1 MLESAWDSF
10 FKEDQDVGN
19 DDIERKIEFIVN
31 QQAQFSA
38 DIIELKELH
47 VKAEARMTN
56 LENAVLRLVDV
67 VETGFVALTQRM
79 NDLVTGQELLDTRM
93 AELAESQTHTDQRL
107 NALIDIVR
115 EGRNGGQTN

>member
-1 MLESAWDSF
+1 MS
-10 FKEDQDVGN
+10 N

-38 DIIELKELH
+38 DIAELKELH
-47 VKAEARMTN
+47 VKAEARMTS
-56 LENAVLRLVDV
+56 LETVVRRLVDV
-67 VETGFVALTQRM
+67 VETGFTTLTQNM
-79 NDLVTGQELLDTRM
+79 SGLATAQTLLETRM

-115 EGRNGGQTN
+115 EGRNGGHAG

>member
-1 MLESAWDSF
+1 M
-10 FKEDQDVGN
+10 GN

>member
-1 MLESAWDSF
+1 MA
-10 FKEDQDVGN
+10 N
-19 DDIERKIEFIVN
+19 DDIDRKIEFIVN

-56 LENAVLRLVDV
+56 LENVVLRLVDV
-67 VETGFVALTQRM
+67 VETGFSTLTDRM
-79 NDLVTGQELLDTRM
+79 NDLVTAQTLLDTRM

-115 EGRNGGQTN
+115 EGRNGKGTS

>member
-1 MLESAWDSF
+1 MA
-10 FKEDQDVGN
+10 N

-38 DIIELKELH
+38 DIAELKELH

-56 LENAVLRLVDV
+56 LENVVLRLVDV
-67 VETGFVALTQRM
+67 VTTLTHRM
-79 NDLVTGQELLDTRM
+79 SDLATSQTLLETRM

-115 EGRNGGQTN
+115 DGRNGGERS

>member
-1 MLESAWDSF
+1 MA
-10 FKEDQDVGN
+10 N

-93 AELAESQTHTDQRL
+93 AELAESQAELAESQTHTDQRL

-115 EGRNGGQTN
+115 EGRNGDQTS

>member
-1 MLESAWDSF
+1 VA
-10 FKEDQDVGN
+10 N

-31 QQAQFSA
+31 QQTQFSA

-56 LENAVLRLVDV
+56 LENVVLRLVDV

-79 NDLVTGQELLDTRM
+79 NDLVTAQELLDTRM

-107 NALIDIVR
+107 SALIDIVR

>member
-1 MLESAWDSF
+1 MA
-10 FKEDQDVGN
+10 N

-38 DIIELKELH
+38 DIIELKDLH

-56 LENAVLRLVDV
+56 LENVVLRLVDV
-67 VETGFVALTQRM
+67 VTTLTQRM
-79 NDLVTGQELLDTRM
+79 GDLAASHTLLDTRM
-93 AELAESQTHTDQRL
+93 AELAQSQTQTDQQL

-115 EGRNGGQTN
+115 EGRNGGEKS

>member
-1 MLESAWDSF
+1 MA
-10 FKEDQDVGN
+10 N

-47 VKAEARMTN
+47 VQAEARMTN

-67 VETGFVALTQRM
+67 VETGFTTLTQRM
-79 NDLVTGQELLDTRM
+79 NELATAQTFLDTRM
-93 AELAESQTHTDQRL
+93 AELAVSQTELAESQTHTDQRL
-107 NALIDIVR
+107 NALIGIVR
-115 EGRNGGQTN
+115 EGRNGGERS

>member
-1 MLESAWDSF
+1 MA
-10 FKEDQDVGN
+10 N

-56 LENAVLRLVDV
+56 LENVVLRLVDV
-67 VETGFVALTQRM
+67 VTTLTERM
-79 NDLVTGQELLDTRM
+79 GDLANSQTLLDTRM

-115 EGRNGGQTN
+115 EGRNGSATS

>member
-1 MLESAWDSF
+1 M
-10 FKEDQDVGN
+10 GN

-56 LENAVLRLVDV
+56 LENVVLRLVDV
-67 VETGFVALTQRM
+67 VETGFVGLTQRM
-79 NDLVTGQELLDTRM
+79 NDLVTSQELLDTRM

-115 EGRNGGQTN
+115 EGRNGGQTS

>member
-1 MLESAWDSF
+1 VA
-10 FKEDQDVGN
+10 N
-19 DDIERKIEFIVN
+19 DDVERKIELIVN

-38 DIIELKELH
+38 DITELKELH

-56 LENAVLRLVDV
+56 LEIVVLRLVDV
-67 VETGFVALTQRM
+67 TETGLTTLTKRM
-79 NDLVTGQELLDTRM
+79 SDLVTAQTFLDTRM

-115 EGRNGGQTN
+115 EGRNGGETS

>member
-1 MLESAWDSF
+1 MA
-10 FKEDQDVGN
+10 N

-47 VKAEARMTN
+47 LKAEARMTN

-115 EGRNGGQTN
+115 EGRNGGQTS

>member
-1 MLESAWDSF
+1 MA
-10 FKEDQDVGN
+10 N

-56 LENAVLRLVDV
+56 LENVVQRLVDV
-67 VETGFVALTQRM
+67 VERGFTTLTQRVS
-79 NDLVTGQELLDTRM
+79 DLATAQTFLDKRM

-115 EGRNGGQTN
+115 EGRNGRETN

>member
-1 MLESAWDSF
+1 VA
-10 FKEDQDVGN
+10 N

>member
-1 MLESAWDSF
+1 MA
-10 FKEDQDVGN
+10 N

-79 NDLVTGQELLDTRM
+79 NDLVTGQEVLDARM

-115 EGRNGGQTN
+115 EGRNGGQTS

>member
-1 MLESAWDSF
+1 MA
-10 FKEDQDVGN
+10 N

-47 VKAEARMTN
+47 IKAEARMTN
-56 LENAVLRLVDV
+56 LENVVLRLVDV
-67 VETGFVALTQRM
+67 VETGFTTLTARM
-79 NDLVTGQELLDTRM
+79 NDLVTAQTLLDTRM
-93 AELAESQTHTDQRL
+93 AELAESQSHTDQRL

-115 EGRNGGQTN
+115 EGRNGGETS

>member
-1 MLESAWDSF
+1 MA
-10 FKEDQDVGN
+10 N
-19 DDIERKIEFIVN
+19 DDIDRKIEFIVN

-56 LENAVLRLVDV
+56 LENVVLRLVDV
-67 VETGFVALTQRM
+67 VETGFSTLTDRM
-79 NDLVTGQELLDTRM
+79 NDMVTAQTLLDTRM

-115 EGRNGGQTN
+115 EGRNGKGTS